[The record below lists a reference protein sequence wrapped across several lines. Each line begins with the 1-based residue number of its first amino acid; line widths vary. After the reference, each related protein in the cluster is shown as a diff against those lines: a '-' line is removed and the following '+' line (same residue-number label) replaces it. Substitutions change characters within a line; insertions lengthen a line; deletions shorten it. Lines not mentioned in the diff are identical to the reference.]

1 MSSIRDQ
8 KMFENLNFQIWL
20 IKDEQSGKWREQV
33 YIIGTDEALG
43 IIKDSLQGL
52 LDVFQTY
59 GKGTRI
65 YKCNPPSD
73 FDPVSFGKENGV
85 TIRWLDQLVVR
96 LGFDAMDNEP
106 FILED
111 FVVNININPST
122 LRVFIEKI
130 QTYLDSD
137 KQYTHGV
144 DAVCGLRLS
153 SDWVGAE

>member
-8 KMFENLNFQIWL
+8 KVFEDLNFQIWL
-20 IKDEQSGKWREQV
+20 IKDEQSGKWREEV
-33 YIIGTDEALG
+33 YIMGDDGALG
-43 IIKDSLQGL
+43 TIKDSLQGL

-59 GKGTRI
+59 GKGTRK

-73 FDPVSFGKENGV
+73 FDHVAFGKENGV

-111 FVVNININPST
+111 FIVNINVNPNTLKIFIN
-122 LRVFIEKI
+122 KM
-130 QTYLDSD
+130 QAYLEPIS
-137 KQYTHGV
+137 
-144 DAVCGLRLS
+144 LL
-153 SDWVGAE
+153 

>member
-8 KMFENLNFQIWL
+8 KVFEDLNFQIWL
-20 IKDEQSGKWREQV
+20 IKDEQNGKWREEI
-33 YIIGTDEALG
+33 YIMGDDATLG

-59 GKGTRI
+59 GKGTRK

-73 FDPVSFGKENGV
+73 FDYVSFGKENGV
-85 TIRWLDQLVVR
+85 TIRWLDQLEVR

-111 FVVNININPST
+111 FVVNINVNPST
-122 LRVFIEKI
+122 LKLFIDRI
-130 QTYLDSD
+130 QLYLDSTN
-137 KQYTHGV
+137 QYPHGT

-153 SDWVGAE
+153 PDWVGAE

>member
-8 KMFENLNFQIWL
+8 KVFEDLNFQIWL
-20 IKDEQSGKWREQV
+20 IKDEQNGKWREEV
-33 YIIGTDEALG
+33 YIMGDDDSLGT
-43 IIKDSLQGL
+43 IKDSLQGL

-59 GKGTRI
+59 GKGTRK

-73 FDPVSFGKENGV
+73 FDHVSFGKENGV

-106 FILED
+106 FILEN
-111 FVVNININPST
+111 FVVNINANPST
-122 LRVFIEKI
+122 LKIFIDRI
-130 QTYLDSD
+130 QSYLESSN
-137 KQYTHGV
+137 QYPHGT

-153 SDWVGAE
+153 PDWVGAE